1 MLLSELGFLK
11 QEWHKMN
18 LFKPCSFQSLVNLS
32 LNIMLDMPQFTQLFA
47 SL

>member
-1 MLLSELGFLK
+1 MLLSELGSLK

-18 LFKPCSFQSLVNLS
+18 LFKPSSFQSFLNLS
-32 LNIMLDMPQFTQLFA
+32 LNITLDMPQFRQLLS